1 MNLSNKIDECDDR
14 NEAAKICRDAL
25 LHYKNVN
32 WSDLNWAI
40 VKKWSTAGLKYVKLQ
55 AWK

>member
-14 NEAAKICRDAL
+14 NEAAKIYRDAL